1 MKRLDFC
8 QAVCA
13 AGSQGCPSENLA
25 APSRW
30 RSLSCTY
37 KSYSTKKH
45 RLAACAG
52 VIEKAEKK
60 NRAKRRRLAA
70 LKHAAQKAEPLLQRA
85 MANGSGRNRE
95 NDRSIRFLL
104 FFCFS
109 GQAGPSLEKLP
120 LPVLQTGYHA
130 GKPFFDYR
138 THTT

>member
-13 AGSQGCPSENLA
+13 RTVKAARVKTWLRQAVGAALVALINL
-25 APSRW
+25 
-30 RSLSCTY
+30 TVQ
-37 KSYSTKKH
+37 KKH